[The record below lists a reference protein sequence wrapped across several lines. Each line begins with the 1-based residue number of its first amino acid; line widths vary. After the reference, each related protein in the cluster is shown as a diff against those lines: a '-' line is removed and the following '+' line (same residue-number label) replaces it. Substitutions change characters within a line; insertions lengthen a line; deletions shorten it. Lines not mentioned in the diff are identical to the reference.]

1 MGLRGATMG
10 EVMVIGSIIG
20 GIGLALA
27 AARFSLSIVVDLMP
41 LK

>member
-1 MGLRGATMG
+1 MG
-10 EVMVIGSIIG
+10 EILVIGSIIG

-27 AARFSLSIVVDLMP
+27 AARFGLSVVVDLMP